1 MLDKSTVM
9 LGTSAAMRA
18 IEREIEVAAA
28 CSAKV
33 LITGESGVGKELVAR
48 LIHEDGARRANK
60 FIAINC
66 AGLPDSLLESELF
79 GHVRGSFTG
88 AYRDKKGWLEAAHGG
103 TIFLDE
109 VGEMSLRMQAMLLRF
124 LETGEIQRVGADRA
138 LPPLDVRV
146 IAATHRNLS
155 ECVRERTFR
164 EDLYYRLNVVHI
176 EVPPLRDR
184 RGDIPVL
191 LKHFLSMFS
200 AAHRL
205 PLPEVAPDALQRLAN
220 YDWPGNVRE
229 LKNVAERLVVGS
241 RSGRIETTSLPPD
254 VSARG
259 GQSTSR
265 LSGSRS
271 DVAMAVASAVMNP
284 LPSSSVALTPASSA
298 ALQQRLDRL
307 MKDRVSFWSE
317 VHEPFMNHDIT
328 REDVR
333 QLVRE
338 GLAHTRGNYKMLVRA
353 FNMDPRDY
361 KRFLSFLRTYECH
374 VSFRPFRMMGGECHE
389 DASAPLACA

>member
-1 MLDKSTVM
+1 MFDKSTVM

-18 IEREIEVAAA
+18 IEREIDVAAG

-48 LIHEDGARRANK
+48 LIHEGSARRANK
-60 FIAINC
+60 FVAINC

-124 LETGEIQRVGADRA
+124 LETGEIQRVGSERA
-138 LPPLDVRV
+138 LPALDVRV
-146 IAATHRNLS
+146 IAATHRNSS

-200 AAHRL
+200 SAHRL
-205 PLPEVAPDALQRLAN
+205 PVPEVCSRRHAAARQLRLAGQCARAEECGRASRRRLSIGPHR
-220 YDWPGNVRE
+220 DDLASVGC
-229 LKNVAERLVVGS
+229 LGSKHAERY
-241 RSGRIETTSLPPD
+241 RGRTSP
-254 VSARG
+254 
-259 GQSTSR
+259 
-265 LSGSRS
+265 
-271 DVAMAVASAVMNP
+271 
-284 LPSSSVALTPASSA
+284 
-298 ALQQRLDRL
+298 
-307 MKDRVSFWSE
+307 
-317 VHEPFMNHDIT
+317 
-328 REDVR
+328 
-333 QLVRE
+333 
-338 GLAHTRGNYKMLVRA
+338 
-353 FNMDPRDY
+353 
-361 KRFLSFLRTYECH
+361 
-374 VSFRPFRMMGGECHE
+374 
-389 DASAPLACA
+389 

>member
-18 IEREIEVAAA
+18 IEREIDVAGG

-48 LIHEDGARRANK
+48 LIHEGSARRANK
-60 FIAINC
+60 FVAINC

-124 LETGEIQRVGADRA
+124 LETGEIQRVGSERA

-191 LKHFLSMFS
+191 LKHFLTTFS
-200 AAHRL
+200 SAHRL
-205 PLPEVAPDALQRLAN
+205 PVPEVSADAMQRLAG

-241 RSGRIETTSLPPD
+241 RSGRIETPSLPSD

-259 GQSTSR
+259 TQGAPR
-265 LSGSRS
+265 SG
-271 DVAMAVASAVMNP
+271 
-284 LPSSSVALTPASSA
+284 VALMASSTVPTVPVSSIPSA
-298 ALQQRLDRL
+298 TAVSSTLQHRLDRL

-374 VSFRPFRMMGGECHE
+374 VSFRPFRMMGGCAE
-389 DASAPLACA
+389 DADSRMACA

>member
-18 IEREIEVAAA
+18 IEREIDVAAG

-48 LIHEDGARRANK
+48 LIHEGSARRANK
-60 FIAINC
+60 FVAINC

-124 LETGEIQRVGADRA
+124 LETGEIQRVGSERA
-138 LPPLDVRV
+138 LPALDVRV

-205 PLPEVAPDALQRLAN
+205 PVPEVAADAMQRLAS

-241 RSGRIETTSLPPD
+241 RSGRIETTTLPSD
-254 VSARG
+254 VSARST
-259 GQSTSR
+259 QSAP
-265 LSGSRS
+265 RS
-271 DVAMAVASAVMNP
+271 DVALM
-284 LPSSSVALTPASSA
+284 ASSTVLTVPVSSPA
-298 ALQQRLDRL
+298 AAASSTLQHRLDRL

-338 GLAHTRGNYKMLVRA
+338 GLTHTRGNYKMLVRA

-374 VSFRPFRMMGGECHE
+374 VSFRPFRMMGGCAEN
-389 DASAPLACA
+389 ANTPMACA

>member
-18 IEREIEVAAA
+18 VEREIEVAAA

-48 LIHEDGARRANK
+48 LIHQDGARRANK

-124 LETGEIQRVGADRA
+124 LETGEIQRVGSDRA

-200 AAHRL
+200 ATHRL

-241 RSGRIETTSLPPD
+241 RSGRIETSSLPPD

-259 GQSTSR
+259 GQAASR
-265 LSGSRS
+265 QGGSRF
-271 DVAMAVASAVMNP
+271 DVAMAVASNIANA
-284 LPSSSVALTPASSA
+284 LPSSAALTPANTA
-298 ALQQRLDRL
+298 TLQQRLDRL

-374 VSFRPFRMMGGECHE
+374 VSFRPFRMMGADCPE
-389 DASAPLACA
+389 DANAPLACA

>member
-18 IEREIEVAAA
+18 IEREIDVAAG

-48 LIHEDGARRANK
+48 LIHEGSARRANK
-60 FIAINC
+60 FVAINC

-124 LETGEIQRVGADRA
+124 LETGEIQRVGSERA
-138 LPPLDVRV
+138 LPALDVRV

-205 PLPEVAPDALQRLAN
+205 PVPEVAADAMQRLAS

-241 RSGRIETTSLPPD
+241 RSGRIETTSLPSD
-254 VSARG
+254 VSARRT
-259 GQSTSR
+259 QSAP
-265 LSGSRS
+265 RS
-271 DVAMAVASAVMNP
+271 DVALM
-284 LPSSSVALTPASSA
+284 ASSTVLTVPVSSPGA
-298 ALQQRLDRL
+298 AASSTLQHRLDRL

-361 KRFLSFLRTYECH
+361 KRFLSFLRTYKCH
-374 VSFRPFRMMGGECHE
+374 VSFRPFRMMGGCTE
-389 DASAPLACA
+389 DANTPMACA

>member
-9 LGTSAAMRA
+9 LGTSSAMRA
-18 IEREIEVAAA
+18 IEREIDVAAS

-48 LIHEDGARRANK
+48 LIHEGSARRANK
-60 FIAINC
+60 FVAINC

-88 AYRDKKGWLEAAHGG
+88 AYRDKKGWLEAANGG

-109 VGEMSLRMQAMLLRF
+109 VGEMSLRMQAMVLRF
-124 LETGEIQRVGADRA
+124 LETGEIQRVGSERP

-155 ECVRERTFR
+155 NCVKDRTFR

-176 EVPPLRDR
+176 DVPPLRER

-191 LKHFLSMFS
+191 LNHFLTSFS
-200 AAHRL
+200 SAHRL
-205 PLPEVAPDALQRLAN
+205 PLPEVAPDTLQRLIT

-229 LKNVAERLVVGS
+229 LKNVAERMVVGS
-241 RSGRIETTSLPPD
+241 RSGRIESTSLPGDMP
-254 VSARG
+254 R
-259 GQSTSR
+259 R
-265 LSGSRS
+265 E
-271 DVAMAVASAVMNP
+271 VASQHRQPVGAAN
-284 LPSSSVALTPASSA
+284 SA
-298 ALQQRLDRL
+298 GNQHRFERL

-328 REDVR
+328 RDEVR
-333 QLVRE
+333 ELVRE

-353 FNMDPRDY
+353 FNMDARDY

-374 VSFRPFRMMGGECHE
+374 VSFRPFRMMADCADE
-389 DASAPLACA
+389 ASQPLACA

>member
-1 MLDKSTVM
+1 MLDKATVM

-18 IEREIEVAAA
+18 IEHEIDVAAA
-28 CSAKV
+28 CTAKV
-33 LITGESGVGKELVAR
+33 LVTGESGVGKELVAR
-48 LIHEDGARRANK
+48 LIHQGSARRASK
-60 FIAINC
+60 FVAINC

-88 AYRDKKGWLEAAHGG
+88 AFRDKKGWLEAAHGG

-124 LETGEIQRVGADRA
+124 LETGKIQRVGSERA

-146 IAATHRNLS
+146 IAATHRNLA
-155 ECVRERTFR
+155 ECVKERTFR

-176 EVPPLRDR
+176 DVPPLRER
-184 RGDIPVL
+184 RSDIPVL
-191 LKHFLSMFS
+191 LNHFLSAFS
-200 AAHRL
+200 ATHRL
-205 PLPEVAPDALQRLAN
+205 PMPDIATDALERLAG

-241 RSGRIETTSLPPD
+241 RSGRVDTGTLPSD
-254 VSARG
+254 VSSHG
-259 GQSTSR
+259 PQSAP
-265 LSGSRS
+265 RS
-271 DVAMAVASAVMNP
+271 QTV
-284 LPSSSVALTPASSA
+284 LTPTSPAGRP

-307 MKDRVSFWSE
+307 MKERVSFWSE

-361 KRFLSFLRTYECH
+361 KRFLGFLRTYECH
-374 VSFRPFRMMGGECHE
+374 VSFRPFRMMAEGNEE
-389 DASAPLACA
+389 ANAPMARAS

>member
-1 MLDKSTVM
+1 MLDKATVM
-9 LGTSAAMRA
+9 LGTSTAMRA
-18 IEREIEVAAA
+18 IEREIDVAAA
-28 CSAKV
+28 CTAKV

-48 LIHEDGARRANK
+48 LIHQGSARRANK
-60 FIAINC
+60 FVAINC

-88 AYRDKKGWLEAAHGG
+88 AYRDKKGWLEAANGG

-124 LETGEIQRVGADRA
+124 LETGEIQRVGSDRA

-146 IAATHRNLS
+146 IAATHRNLA
-155 ECVRERTFR
+155 ECVKERTFR
-164 EDLYYRLNVVHI
+164 EDLYYRMNVVHV
-176 EVPPLRDR
+176 EVPPLRER

-191 LKHFLSMFS
+191 LNHFLSMFS
-200 AAHRL
+200 TTHHL
-205 PLPEVAPDALQRLAN
+205 PKPEVAADALQRLAS

-229 LKNVAERLVVGS
+229 LKNVAERLVVGA
-241 RSGRIETTSLPPD
+241 RSGRVETTTLPSDMAVRGPQE
-254 VSARG
+254 AR
-259 GQSTSR
+259 
-265 LSGSRS
+265 RS
-271 DVAMAVASAVMNP
+271 DA
-284 LPSSSVALTPASSA
+284 PSSSAV
-298 ALQQRLDRL
+298 LQQRLDRL
-307 MKDRVSFWSE
+307 MKERVSFWSE

-374 VSFRPFRMMGGECHE
+374 VSFRPFRMMAECPGE
-389 DASAPLACA
+389 ASAPLACAS

>member
-1 MLDKSTVM
+1 MEKSTVM
-9 LGTSAAMRA
+9 LGTSAAMRGV
-18 IEREIEVAAA
+18 EREIAVAAG
-28 CSAKV
+28 CGAKV

-48 LIHEDGARRANK
+48 LIHEGSDRRSTR
-60 FIAINC
+60 FVAINC
-66 AGLPDSLLESELF
+66 AGLPDALLESELF

-88 AYRDKKGWLEAAHGG
+88 AYRDKKGWLEAANGG

-124 LETGEIQRVGADRA
+124 LETGEIQRVGSERP

-146 IAATHRNLS
+146 IAATHRNLAK
-155 ECVRERTFR
+155 CVTERTFR
-164 EDLYYRLNVVHI
+164 EDLYYRLNVIHI
-176 EVPPLRDR
+176 DVPPLRER

-191 LKHFLSMFS
+191 LNHFLSVFS
-200 AAHRL
+200 TAHRV
-205 PLPEVAPDALQRLAN
+205 PTPELASEAIQRLTT

-241 RSGRIETTSLPPD
+241 RTGRIDSGSLPAEMSGNQPMRTRGS
-254 VSARG
+254 SA
-259 GQSTSR
+259 TS
-265 LSGSRS
+265 
-271 DVAMAVASAVMNP
+271 SAVMNN
-284 LPSSSVALTPASSA
+284 
-298 ALQQRLDRL
+298 QRLERL
-307 MKDRVSFWSE
+307 MKERVSFWAE

-353 FNMDPRDY
+353 FNMPPNDY

-374 VSFRPFRMMGGECHE
+374 ISFRPFRMMAECAEEAHG
-389 DASAPLACA
+389 SPLACA

>member
-1 MLDKSTVM
+1 MLDKATVM

-18 IEREIEVAAA
+18 IEHEIDVAAA
-28 CSAKV
+28 CTAKV

-48 LIHEDGARRANK
+48 LIHQGSARRASQ
-60 FIAINC
+60 FVAINC

-88 AYRDKKGWLEAAHGG
+88 AFRDKKGWLEAAHGG

-124 LETGEIQRVGADRA
+124 LETGEIQRVGSERA

-146 IAATHRNLS
+146 IAATHRNLA
-155 ECVRERTFR
+155 ECVKERTFR

-176 EVPPLRDR
+176 DVPPLRER
-184 RGDIPVL
+184 RSDIPVL
-191 LKHFLSMFS
+191 LNHFLSTFS
-200 AAHRL
+200 SAHRL
-205 PLPEVAPDALQRLAN
+205 PVPDVATDALERLAG

-229 LKNVAERLVVGS
+229 LKNVAERLVVGA
-241 RSGRIETTSLPPD
+241 RSGRVDTGTLPSD
-254 VSARG
+254 VSSHGPQRAPRS
-259 GQSTSR
+259 QTEAPTAPISR
-265 LSGSRS
+265 
-271 DVAMAVASAVMNP
+271 P
-284 LPSSSVALTPASSA
+284 

-307 MKDRVSFWSE
+307 MKERVSFWSE

-361 KRFLSFLRTYECH
+361 KRFLGFLRTYECH
-374 VSFRPFRMMGGECHE
+374 VSFRPFRMMAESNE
-389 DASAPLACA
+389 EANAPMARAS

>member
-1 MLDKSTVM
+1 MFDKSTVM
-9 LGTSAAMRA
+9 LGTSAEMRA
-18 IEREIEVAAA
+18 IEREIDVAAA

-48 LIHEDGARRANK
+48 LIHEGSARRANK
-60 FIAINC
+60 FVAINC

-124 LETGEIQRVGADRA
+124 LETGEIQRVGSERA
-138 LPPLDVRV
+138 LPALDVRV

-200 AAHRL
+200 SAHRL
-205 PLPEVAPDALQRLAN
+205 PVPEVAADAMQRLAS

-241 RSGRIETTSLPPD
+241 RSGRIETTSLPSD
-254 VSARG
+254 VSARRT
-259 GQSTSR
+259 QSAP
-265 LSGSRS
+265 RS
-271 DVAMAVASAVMNP
+271 DVALM
-284 LPSSSVALTPASSA
+284 ASSTVLTVPVSAIPPVA
-298 ALQQRLDRL
+298 AASSTLQHRLDRL

-338 GLAHTRGNYKMLVRA
+338 GLTHTRGNYKMLVRA

-361 KRFLSFLRTYECH
+361 KRFLSFLRTYKCH
-374 VSFRPFRMMGGECHE
+374 VSFRPFRMMGGCAEN
-389 DASAPLACA
+389 ANTPMACA

>member
-18 IEREIEVAAA
+18 IEREIDVAAG

-48 LIHEDGARRANK
+48 LIHEGSARRANK
-60 FIAINC
+60 FVAINC

-124 LETGEIQRVGADRA
+124 LETGEIQRVGSERA
-138 LPPLDVRV
+138 LPALDVRV

-200 AAHRL
+200 SAHRL
-205 PLPEVAPDALQRLAN
+205 PVPEVAADAMQRLAS

-241 RSGRIETTSLPPD
+241 RSGRIETTTLPSD
-254 VSARG
+254 VSARST
-259 GQSTSR
+259 QSAP
-265 LSGSRS
+265 RS
-271 DVAMAVASAVMNP
+271 DVALM
-284 LPSSSVALTPASSA
+284 ASSTVLTVPVSSPGA
-298 ALQQRLDRL
+298 AASSTLQHRLDRL

-338 GLAHTRGNYKMLVRA
+338 GLTHTRGNYKMLVRA

-374 VSFRPFRMMGGECHE
+374 VSFRPFRMMGGCAE
-389 DASAPLACA
+389 DANTPMACA

>member
-18 IEREIEVAAA
+18 IEREIDVAAG

-48 LIHEDGARRANK
+48 LIHEGSARCANK
-60 FIAINC
+60 FVAINC

-124 LETGEIQRVGADRA
+124 LETGEIQRVGSERA
-138 LPPLDVRV
+138 LPALDVRV

-200 AAHRL
+200 SAHRL
-205 PLPEVAPDALQRLAN
+205 PVPEVAADAMQRLAS

-241 RSGRIETTSLPPD
+241 RSGRIETTTLPSD
-254 VSARG
+254 VSGRST
-259 GQSTSR
+259 QSAP
-265 LSGSRS
+265 RS
-271 DVAMAVASAVMNP
+271 DVALM
-284 LPSSSVALTPASSA
+284 ASSTVLTVPMSSPVA
-298 ALQQRLDRL
+298 AASSTLQHRLDRL

-353 FNMDPRDY
+353 FNMDPSDY
-361 KRFLSFLRTYECH
+361 KRFLGFLRTYKCH
-374 VSFRPFRMMGGECHE
+374 VSFRPFRMMGGCAE
-389 DASAPLACA
+389 DAKIPMACA

>member
-18 IEREIEVAAA
+18 IEREIDVAAG

-48 LIHEDGARRANK
+48 LIHEGSARRGNK
-60 FIAINC
+60 FVAINC

-124 LETGEIQRVGADRA
+124 LETGEIQRVGSERA
-138 LPPLDVRV
+138 LPALDVRV

-200 AAHRL
+200 SAHRL
-205 PLPEVAPDALQRLAN
+205 PMPEVAADAMQRLVS

-241 RSGRIETTSLPPD
+241 RSGRIETTSIPSD
-254 VSARG
+254 VSARST
-259 GQSTSR
+259 QSAP
-265 LSGSRS
+265 RS
-271 DVAMAVASAVMNP
+271 DVALM
-284 LPSSSVALTPASSA
+284 ASSTVLTVPVSSPSA
-298 ALQQRLDRL
+298 AASSTLQHRLDRL

-353 FNMDPRDY
+353 FNMDPSDY

-374 VSFRPFRMMGGECHE
+374 VSFRPFRMMGGC
-389 DASAPLACA
+389 AGNANTRMACA

>member
-18 IEREIEVAAA
+18 IEREIDVAGA

-48 LIHEDGARRANK
+48 LIHEGGARRANK
-60 FIAINC
+60 FVAINC

-124 LETGEIQRVGADRA
+124 LETGEIQRVGSERA

-146 IAATHRNLS
+146 IAATHRNLA

-164 EDLYYRLNVVHI
+164 EDLNYRLNVVHI

-200 AAHRL
+200 TTHRL
-205 PLPEVAPDALQRLAN
+205 PLPEITADAMQRLAS

-241 RSGRIETTSLPPD
+241 RSGRIETTSLSPN

-259 GQSTSR
+259 AQGDA
-265 LSGSRS
+265 RS
-271 DVAMAVASAVMNP
+271 DAALTASSTVMTALSPSIP
-284 LPSSSVALTPASSA
+284 LAPPTSSS
-298 ALQQRLDRL
+298 LQQRLDRL

-338 GLAHTRGNYKMLVRA
+338 GLAHIRGNYKMLVRA
-353 FNMDPRDY
+353 FNIDPSDY
-361 KRFLSFLRTYECH
+361 KRFLSVLRTYECH
-374 VSFRPFRMMGGECHE
+374 VSFRPFRMMGAECT
-389 DASAPLACA
+389 AGGTNAPMACA